1 MAMEMGYLPAF
12 KVSDSAIQTARGRGS
27 HAAIALD
34 MLPEITEMVFWME
47 SGLDTRTTQYIWD
60 HIGLMASGHLPVMD
74 FLQQI
79 QTFHEE
85 SGLLD

>member
-1 MAMEMGYLPAF
+1 
-12 KVSDSAIQTARGRGS
+12 
-27 HAAIALD
+27 
-34 MLPEITEMVFWME
+34 VFWME

-60 HIGLMASGHLPVMD
+60 HIGLMASGHLPIMD

-85 SGLLD
+85 SGLLGD